1 MPLHTY
7 HKTIKLNNQLSNQ
20 IGQSRCSRPLCTSQ
34 RTNTQGQHT
43 PPATGPD
50 TTATP
55 TRGEHGT
62 TRPGT
67 RMKARSLRTQQC
79 TAPPPPDPATPHHT
93 ADDHD
98 GQTRTGMI
106 ISVPQL
112 QGTPRTTTP

>member
-79 TAPPPPDPATPHHT
+79 TAPPPPHPPNPPPPADRPN
-93 ADDHD
+93 
-98 GQTRTGMI
+98 GPTREGKTKA
-106 ISVPQL
+106 VHQPK
-112 QGTPRTTTP
+112 